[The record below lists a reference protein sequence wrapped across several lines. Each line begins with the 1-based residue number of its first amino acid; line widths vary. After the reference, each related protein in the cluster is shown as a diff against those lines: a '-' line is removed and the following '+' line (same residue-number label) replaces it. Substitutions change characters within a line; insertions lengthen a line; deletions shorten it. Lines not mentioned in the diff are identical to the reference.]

1 MQTLSK
7 FLLCGLLGFAALG
20 AQAETRAVIDT
31 NMGQIRLSLDEQKA
45 PKSVEN
51 FVNYANKGFYNGTIF
66 HRVMDGFMIQGG
78 GFYNLTGTV
87 AFDPKAQTGS
97 VDVRIPVSSLNTGNA
112 RFDEHLK
119 SADLFNAAQYPE
131 MRFQSSKWH
140 FKGNKVSSV
149 EGTLTLL
156 GQTHPVTLKATKFN
170 CYNSPMLKTEVCGGD
185 FETVIDRSKWGMNYL
200 VAAGMSKNVKLNI
213 QIEAAK
219 Q

>member
-1 MQTLSK
+1 MMLKTTTTMA
-7 FLLCGLLGFAALG
+7 LLLLATTALADEYTIDPAHANARFA
-20 AQAETRAVIDT
+20 IDHFGTTT
-31 NMGQIRLSLDEQKA
+31 N
-45 PKSVEN
+45 
-51 FVNYANKGFYNGTIF
+51 T
-66 HRVMDGFMIQGG
+66 G

>member
-1 MQTLSK
+1 MQTLSLSK
-7 FLLCGLLGFAALG
+7 NQGALMKKTLFAGLLAVAAGAASAATYTIDSHHANARFAIDHFG
-20 AQAETRAVIDT
+20 ATT
-31 NMGQIRLSLDEQKA
+31 N
-45 PKSVEN
+45 
-51 FVNYANKGFYNGTIF
+51 T
-66 HRVMDGFMIQGG
+66 G

-149 EGTLTLL
+149 EGTAHPARPNPPGNTQSHQVQLL
-156 GQTHPVTLKATKFN
+156 QQPDAEN
-170 CYNSPMLKTEVCGGD
+170 
-185 FETVIDRSKWGMNYL
+185 RS
-200 VAAGMSKNVKLNI
+200 VRRRF
-213 QIEAAK
+213 
-219 Q
+219 